1 MEQQPYARLDL
12 IEEDNTM
19 MRVDLLE
26 DEALISIHSSS
37 NRLEFE
43 VISVDKEQAKEL
55 ICHLNKFVCGGD

>member
-1 MEQQPYARLDL
+1 
-12 IEEDNTM
+12 M